1 MGSRMRIDRE
11 ETEERMMK
19 SAVAECGWV
28 IKATVASARRIV
40 FDGHEEGKLKGNDM
54 HGNSAV
60 CARRAHACVA
70 RFKGQSLLCNH
81 CFLPGK
87 FT

>member
-11 ETEERMMK
+11 EETEERMTRT
-19 SAVAECGWV
+19 AVAECGWV
-28 IKATVASARRIV
+28 IKATVATARRIV
-40 FDGHEEGKLKGNDM
+40 FDGHEGKLKGNDM